1 LILRPENLDLTPT
14 LSAPSLFFTIIYF
27 GAAFTMSTSAAGDPA
42 SAAPEKPRIR
52 ISTSKSFAKPTPVRQ
67 SHDFHPHEISPTPL
81 RAHDRKCT
89 APSLNSKNTALQ
101 EELSPRVLSGLRQGD
116 LEFPINEECE

>member
-1 LILRPENLDLTPT
+1 
-14 LSAPSLFFTIIYF
+14 
-27 GAAFTMSTSAAGDPA
+27 MSTSAAGDPA

-52 ISTSKSFAKPTPVRQ
+52 ISTLKPRIRISTLKSFAKPTPVRQ

-81 RAHDRKCT
+81 RAHDRQCT
-89 APSLNSKNTALQ
+89 APSLNRKNTALR